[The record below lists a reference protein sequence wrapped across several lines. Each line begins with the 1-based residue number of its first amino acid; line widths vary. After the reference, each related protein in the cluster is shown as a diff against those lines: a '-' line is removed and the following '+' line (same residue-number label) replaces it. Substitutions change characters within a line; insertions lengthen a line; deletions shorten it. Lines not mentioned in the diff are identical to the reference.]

1 MIMTTPLKATSA
13 AKICAA
19 LLAVFIIAGAAL
31 PSAEAKRYINHSKYG
46 GYDRIKIVSR
56 FSPNKYVIVPIR
68 DGRYGDAEVRLPGG
82 TWIDCERNCEW
93 TVQKKYLDIWEYQQS
108 PFGPGYL
115 RRNFYL
121 D

>member
-1 MIMTTPLKATSA
+1 MMIMTPEKAKTPVRLCLT
-13 AKICAA
+13 
-19 LLAVFIIAGAAL
+19 LLAVLIITAAAM
-31 PSAEAKRYINHSKYG
+31 PSAEAKRYKHHSKYG

-93 TVQKKYLDIWEYQQS
+93 TVQKKYLDFWEYQQS

-115 RRNFYL
+115 RRKFYL